1 MCGRRNFHLESL
13 VQIRLALFSPFGL
26 NSKVC
31 LVTGASSGIGKA
43 TVAGL
48 AKEDLDVVMLSRD
61 KSRGVSA
68 RNEIVSRTGNQSVDM
83 MVGDLSSMESTRK
96 VGAEFDSRYSR
107 LDVLVNDAAVYS
119 NTRVV
124 TPEGFEL
131 MFATNY
137 LGPFL
142 LTRLLIP
149 RLEASKPSRVIN
161 VTAPST
167 TKPELD
173 DLQGER
179 KFGALGAFGASK
191 AADLL
196 FTYSLARRLEG
207 RGVTVYAYHPGIV
220 RTNLMRKSPA
230 PIRAITAV
238 MNLFVG
244 HTPEKA
250 SEGVIEL
257 ATMDELKFPSGQPIH
272 EGKAISAPLVDDKDL
287 QDRLW
292 KASCGLVG
300 LSEEV

>member
-1 MCGRRNFHLESL
+1 
-13 VQIRLALFSPFGL
+13 
-26 NSKVC
+26 
-31 LVTGASSGIGKA
+31 
-43 TVAGL
+43 
-48 AKEDLDVVMLSRD
+48 VMLCRD
-61 KSRGVSA
+61 KARGEFA
-68 RNEIVSRTGNQSVDM
+68 RNDIVSRTGSHSVNM
-83 MVGDLSSMESTRK
+83 MVGDLSSMESTRG

-107 LDVLVNDAAVYS
+107 LDVLVNNAAIYS

-149 RLEASKPSRVIN
+149 RLEASKPSWIIN

-173 DLQGER
+173 NLQGER

-207 RGVTVYAYHPGIV
+207 RGVAVYAYHPGIV

-230 PIRAITAV
+230 PIRAITAA

-250 SEGVIEL
+250 SVGVIEL
-257 ATMDELKFPSGQPIH
+257 STMGESKFPSGQLIH
-272 EGKAISAPLVDDKDL
+272 EGKVISAPMVDDKDL

-292 KASCGLVG
+292 KASCELVG
-300 LSEEV
+300 LSEQV